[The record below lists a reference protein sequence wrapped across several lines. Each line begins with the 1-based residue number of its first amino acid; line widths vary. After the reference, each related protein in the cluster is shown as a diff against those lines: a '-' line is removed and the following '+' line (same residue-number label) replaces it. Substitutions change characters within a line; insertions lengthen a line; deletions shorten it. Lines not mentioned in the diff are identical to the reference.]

1 MFFTGILTLIQEY
14 YIFLTSIEAVSISEM
29 KRDTDGT
36 DELLFFKLL
45 KKIILNQN
53 NLKKKDQKFNTKSAY
68 KPALKIK
75 LGQSNKAHRRLSI
88 IAESFRSHST
98 STNFRCSKCSFD
110 EWFQEYKLS
119 SKFSPEANEKRL
131 SWVLSLFHK
140 LTLTIRLRASANYLL
155 LTSAN
160 N

>member
-53 NLKKKDQKFNTKSAY
+53 NLKKKR
-68 KPALKIK
+68 PKI
-75 LGQSNKAHRRLSI
+75 
-88 IAESFRSHST
+88 
-98 STNFRCSKCSFD
+98 
-110 EWFQEYKLS
+110 
-119 SKFSPEANEKRL
+119 
-131 SWVLSLFHK
+131 
-140 LTLTIRLRASANYLL
+140 
-155 LTSAN
+155 
-160 N
+160 